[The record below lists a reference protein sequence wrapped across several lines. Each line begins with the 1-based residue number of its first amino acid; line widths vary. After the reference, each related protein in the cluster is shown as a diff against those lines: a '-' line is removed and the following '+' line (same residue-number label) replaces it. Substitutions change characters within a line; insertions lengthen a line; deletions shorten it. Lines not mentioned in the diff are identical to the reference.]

1 MNRFFA
7 HILVL
12 LLLLNCFAVSAKQ
25 FAKFDHFSVQ
35 DGMASN
41 RVYGIAQDER
51 GFIWVATDFGLSRFD
66 GRFFRNYSKKDYP
79 SLIRDDVY
87 FVKSFNNKIFTGG
100 YNGLL
105 LEYDC
110 KADSFINR
118 KPDEFERSSYK
129 EVKGVC
135 KSENGAY
142 YAYTIGGL
150 YKYDSEKSI
159 FTHDFPAFESFASNY
174 VSTAYVDRYDRFWL
188 GSVNSMF
195 VVDSE
200 GNKIAN
206 FNPSFAPCEYATTI
220 LPISEDKLAV
230 SFLSS
235 DLWIFTLDKNE
246 VRNPEIVKLPFG
258 NVRCIFKDSNNRFWF
273 ATDGFGLWFTDDEP
287 SASAEFHELKP
298 FNSDPIDFNKI
309 YAITEDKNGN
319 LWFGTQNSGLW
330 RLCRNQAEKFAF
342 SSDYGFPSIVCN
354 SFAEDNEGNLIVA
367 SDGGGL
373 FSVSPDFKEIKKIK
387 TNNTNILCAE
397 KVDNGD
403 IMLTTWGGG
412 LLRLNPNTGT
422 VSEISFD
429 GIKTSINCF
438 FSLKQMPNGEIW
450 VGTAN
455 DGIYICDKEGKWRK
469 LVLNAEGVQEDRWVY
484 SVYGNAKGIRWAI
497 TSNTIWKQDQNGL
510 SMLLPDVSTLKS
522 HLPRALYDAECDEE
536 GNLYV
541 VCNKGVL
548 CFPADGSERY
558 VLDYIPGVFFRSIIR
573 AKDGKFWIAGD
584 GDIGYF
590 DPKEKKYVS
599 YVGDF
604 NKKIVKSFYQ
614 RASFEDSAGNLYFG
628 TMNGYIKLSPML
640 SSERSDDIHYEFS
653 DLYMLG
659 KKVKPFSSVLKDGR
673 LANLQGIKLKHN
685 QTEISVVVD
694 VVSMSAEGC
703 QFRYILDGL
712 GEQWQLL
719 PNNREIA
726 FSYIPYGSYE
736 LIVEPCDAVDGKA
749 LGEPIKLSIEVTPP
763 WWAVWWFQL
772 LLIVLVAA
780 FVLFFFKR
788 RERNLVRIQNI
799 LREKVDKRTSE
810 LKVALEDKDRLIS
823 VIGHDLKNPMFAIVG
838 SLDLLKNKE
847 EQMSKEE
854 KSQLIDDVRF
864 EAKTLQDEMVRLVE
878 WAKSKREELVCN
890 ISDTNFSLVAKNV
903 FMLLEGV
910 AEQKKIELKHKINL
924 EHYTLVDSRMLGT
937 VLRNLMGNA
946 VKFTPVGGSVVLEAF
961 ESDNNRIVVRVIDSG
976 VGMDEIQLAKLLDS
990 EDNTSTKGTGNE
1002 EGTGLGFR
1010 ICQDY
1015 MKRNKGSI
1023 FVKSEK
1029 GKGTVVEL
1037 EFLKSDNK
1045 IKKIEET
1052 EDVEFEVDRDLMEGN
1067 SILVVDD
1074 DHLICRNL
1082 SSILEPYVKVIV
1094 AHNGREALELAKE
1107 NLPDMILSD
1116 VDMPEMNGIELGKA
1130 LNLSDKLSHIPII
1143 YLSAKNDEQDRLRG
1157 LINGAVD
1164 YISKPFSQTEL
1175 LIKVCNQLKI
1185 RQKQQV
1191 VLLSTHLKRNIKKQ
1205 DKIEEPSSMN
1215 PFTKDFIAVLDKRY
1229 SDSRVSVEDLA
1240 SDMNMSQS
1248 TLNRRARSIVGKSP
1262 LEMLNEYRL
1271 NMAAQML
1278 KDEKAGKSISDVAYD
1293 VGFSDPAYFT
1303 KKFKDYFGCTP
1314 SQV

>member
-7 HILVL
+7 HILAL
-12 LLLLNCFAVSAKQ
+12 LLLLSCSAVSAKQ

-35 DGMASN
+35 DGLASN

-51 GFIWVATDFGLSRFD
+51 GFVWVATDFGLSRFD
-66 GRFFRNYSKKDYP
+66 GRAFRNYSKKDYP

-105 LEYDC
+105 LEYDYES
-110 KADSFINR
+110 DSFVNK
-118 KPDEFERSSYK
+118 KPDEFEYSSYK
-129 EVKGVC
+129 EVKGIC
-135 KSENGAY
+135 KSENGVY

-150 YKYDSEKSI
+150 YKYDPVKDV
-159 FTHDFPAFESFASNY
+159 FTHEFPAFESFAPNY
-174 VSTAYVDRYDRFWL
+174 VSAAYVDRYDRFWL

-195 VVDSE
+195 VVDSA

-206 FNPSFAPCEYATTI
+206 FNQTFAPCEYATTI
-220 LPISEDKLAV
+220 LPISDDKVAV

-235 DLWIFTLDKNE
+235 DLWVFELDEKG
-246 VRNPEIVKLPFG
+246 VSNPEIVKLPFG
-258 NVRCIFKDSNNRFWF
+258 NVRCVFKDSQDRYWF
-273 ATDGFGLWFTDDEP
+273 ATDGFGLWFTDDVP
-287 SASAEFHELKP
+287 SASANFQELRP
-298 FNSDPIDFNKI
+298 FNSEPIDFNKI
-309 YAITEDKNGN
+309 YAISEDKNGN
-319 LWFGTQNSGLW
+319 MWFGTQNSGLW
-330 RLCRNQAEKFAF
+330 RLCRNQTEKLVF

-354 SFAEDNEGNLIVA
+354 SFAEDDNGNLIVA
-367 SDGGGL
+367 SDGGGMY
-373 FSVSPDFKEIKKIK
+373 SVAPDFKEFKKIK
-387 TNNTNILCAE
+387 TNNTNVLCAE
-397 KVDNGD
+397 KINSGEVL
-403 IMLTTWGGG
+403 LTTWGGG
-412 LLRLNPNTGT
+412 LLSLDSKTDD
-422 VSEISFD
+422 VSVASFD
-429 GIKTSINCF
+429 GINTSINCF
-438 FSLKQMPNGEIW
+438 FSLKQMPDGEIW

-455 DGIYICDKEGKWRK
+455 DGIYIRDNKGKWRK
-469 LVLNAEGVQEDRWVY
+469 QVLKTEGVQEDRWVY
-484 SVYGNAKGIRWAI
+484 SVYGNAKGVRWAI
-497 TSNTIWKQDQNGL
+497 TSNTIWRLDDKGL
-510 SMLLPDVSTLKS
+510 TMLLPDVSTLKT
-522 HLPRALYDAECDEE
+522 HLPRALYDAECDDE

-548 CFPADGSERY
+548 CFPADGSEHY
-558 VLDYIPGVFFRSIIR
+558 MLDFIPGVFFRSILR
-573 AKDGKFWIAGD
+573 SKDGRFWIAGD

-590 DPKEKKYVS
+590 NPKEKKYVS
-599 YVGDF
+599 FVGDF
-604 NKKIVKSFYQ
+604 NKNIVKSFYQ
-614 RASFEDSAGNLYFG
+614 RASFEDSDGNLYFG
-628 TMNGYIKLSPML
+628 TMSGFFKLSPTL
-640 SSERSDDIHYEFS
+640 SSEKSADIHYEFS

-659 KKVKPFSSVLKDGR
+659 KKVKPLTSVLKNGR
-673 LANLQGIKLKHN
+673 LSNLSEIELKHN
-685 QTEISVVVD
+685 QTDISVTVD
-694 VVSMSAEGC
+694 IVSMSSESC
-703 QFRYILDGL
+703 QFRYILEGL

-719 PNNREIA
+719 PNSREIA
-726 FSYIPYGSYE
+726 FSFIPHGSYD

-749 LGEPIKLSIEVTPP
+749 LGEPIKLHIEVLPP

-772 LLIVLVAA
+772 LLVVLISVV
-780 FVLFFFKR
+780 VLLFFKR

-847 EQMSKEE
+847 DQMSKEE
-854 KSQLIDDVRF
+854 KSQLIDEVRF

-890 ISDTNFSLVAKNV
+890 ISDTNLSLVAKNV

-910 AEQKKIELKHKINL
+910 AEQKKIELKQNIDLK
-924 EHYTLVDSRMLGT
+924 HYALVDSRMLGT
-937 VLRNLMGNA
+937 ILRNLMGNA
-946 VKFTPVGGSVVLEAF
+946 VKFTPAGGSISLNAF
-961 ESDNNRIVVRVIDSG
+961 ERDNRIVVSVIDSG
-976 VGMDEIQLAKLLDS
+976 VGMDDAQLAKLLDA
-990 EDNTSTKGTGNE
+990 EDNTSTKGTNNE

-1015 MKRNKGSI
+1015 VKRNKGSI
-1023 FVKSEK
+1023 LVKSEK
-1029 GKGTVVEL
+1029 GKGTTVTL
-1037 EFLKSDNK
+1037 EFLKSDSV
-1045 IKKIEET
+1045 IKEAEVVK
-1052 EDVEFEVDRDLMEGN
+1052 DVEFDVDRELTEGN
-1067 SILVVDD
+1067 SILIVDD
-1074 DHLICRNL
+1074 DYLICRNL
-1082 SSILEPYVKVIV
+1082 SAILDPYVNVIV
-1094 AHNGREALELAKE
+1094 AHNGAEALKLAEE

-1130 LNLSDKLSHIPII
+1130 LNSSDKLNHIPVI
-1143 YLSAKNDEQDRLRG
+1143 YLSAKGDEQDRLRG
-1157 LINGAVD
+1157 LVNGAVD

-1185 RQKQQV
+1185 RQKQQS
-1191 VLLSTHLKRNIKKQ
+1191 LILSTHLKRNVKKQ
-1205 DKIEEPSSMN
+1205 EKIEEPAALN

-1278 KDEKAGKSISDVAYD
+1278 KDDKAGKSISDIAYD